1 MPSKKDFNDTTLAS
15 LKVTDTELPDG
26 SAVFTFE
33 GSDEDM
39 GLVVRAGIRDVINK
53 DLLEVENFLAP
64 NFENLSDDDQVTNY
78 FFAYTVKTG
87 LYNMLDELEKEK
99 QGSLNLNESTK
110 R

>member
-33 GSDEDM
+33 GDDDDM
-39 GLVVRAGIRDVINK
+39 SLIVRTGIRDIINK
-53 DLLEVENFLAP
+53 DLLEIENYLAP
-64 NFENLSDDDQVTNY
+64 NFDNLSDDDQVTNY

-87 LYNMLDELEKEK
+87 LMNMLNDIEKSK
-99 QGSLNLNESTK
+99 QGILDLNEPT
-110 R
+110 

>member
-53 DLLEVENFLAP
+53 DLLEVKNFLAP

-87 LYNMLDELEKEK
+87 LMNMLDEIENKK
-99 QGSLNLNESTK
+99 QGAIDFDESE
-110 R
+110 

>member
-1 MPSKKDFNDTTLAS
+1 MQSNKGSSDTPLGS

-39 GLVVRAGIRDVINK
+39 GLIVRAGIRDVINK

-78 FFAYTVKTG
+78 FFAYTVKIG
-87 LYNMLDELEKEK
+87 LYNMLGEMEKEK